1 MNKFI
6 RKIVTLFMICSIAFS
21 GIYSINN
28 NTVNAAE
35 NTLVSFDIQIVGC
48 QIRTKAAM
56 NEGVAFRT
64 VCKAPDIGSTIE
76 VEGKKYIVRKLGT
89 IYSKDINTTGDNSK
103 NLLDKSYTILNPIP
117 YTDNSKKNLD
127 FSYIGDKYYNKVM
140 YTRGYLATDEGIKQK
155 SDGLTTYVRTMT
167 NMDAYMVNS
176 LWIRAFVVATDESGK
191 DVIIYGQYAFL
202 TSFAQIAHKIYTAGL
217 SPSLEE
223 HKYLYKYIL
232 HKLPKFNPY
241 YINNEEEYGWG
252 GVVTP

>member
-1 MNKFI
+1 
-6 RKIVTLFMICSIAFS
+6 
-21 GIYSINN
+21 
-28 NTVNAAE
+28 
-35 NTLVSFDIQIVGC
+35 
-48 QIRTKAAM
+48 
-56 NEGVAFRT
+56 
-64 VCKAPDIGSTIE
+64 
-76 VEGKKYIVRKLGT
+76 
-89 IYSKDINTTGDNSK
+89 
-103 NLLDKSYTILNPIP
+103 
-117 YTDNSKKNLD
+117 
-127 FSYIGDKYYNKVM
+127 M

-176 LWIRAFVVATDESGK
+176 LWIRAFVVATDEAGK